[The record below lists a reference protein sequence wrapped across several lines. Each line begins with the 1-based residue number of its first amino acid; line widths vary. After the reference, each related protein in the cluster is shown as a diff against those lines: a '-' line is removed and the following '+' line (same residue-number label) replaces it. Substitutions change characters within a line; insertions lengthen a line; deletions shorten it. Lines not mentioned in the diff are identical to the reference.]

1 MTSRRALD
9 ALLTVALL
17 LGATS
22 AAWAQVDPGLPPMAQ
37 RGPGGR
43 LDAADAVRRAQAES
57 GGRVLG
63 AERVQFDGRD
73 IMRVKVMDQ
82 DGRVRYMDSDAMS
95 RRDARRG
102 GEAGPGRDDFP
113 PMRPRRANPPRP

>member
-1 MTSRRALD
+1 MTSSRALD
-9 ALLTVALL
+9 VLLTAALL
-17 LGATS
+17 LGVTS
-22 AAWAQVDPGLPPMAQ
+22 AAWAQVDPGIAPVLQ

-82 DGRVRYMDSDAMS
+82 DGRVRYMDSDSMS
-95 RRDARRG
+95 RRETRRG
-102 GEAGPGRDDFP
+102 DPGPGRGDFP
-113 PMRPRRANPPRP
+113 PMRPRGPNPPRP